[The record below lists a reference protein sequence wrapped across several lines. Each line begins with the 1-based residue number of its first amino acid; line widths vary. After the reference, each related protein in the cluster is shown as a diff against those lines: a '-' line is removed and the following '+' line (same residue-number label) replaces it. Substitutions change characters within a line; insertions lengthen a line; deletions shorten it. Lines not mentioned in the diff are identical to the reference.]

1 MRLATLL
8 SNVALI
14 GLLACSGEATT
25 TEPVLRARTAPWGV
39 QVSNATDRPIY
50 YMVVEAAYA
59 MTAFIVPCTDP
70 ARCAPVPPGEV
81 VIVPYSAITGYTKDA
96 RAAMVYSWHLEPA
109 ADGRFSL
116 VGFRGVVVK
125 L

>member
-1 MRLATLL
+1 MTMRLATLL

-25 TEPVLRARTAPWGV
+25 TEPVLRARTAP
-39 QVSNATDRPIY
+39 SH
-50 YMVVEAAYA
+50 AA
-59 MTAFIVPCTDP
+59 TAFIIPCADP

-96 RAAMVYSWHLEPA
+96 REAIVYSWHLEPG